1 MTRVGGEVDGVEVRA
16 VDNEGGVEGSR
27 AGEVEGETAAAVRL
41 SAASWACG
49 RSQENV
55 RDEDTMAFLLIV

>member
-1 MTRVGGEVDGVEVRA
+1 MDGVEVRA
-16 VDNEGGVEGSR
+16 VDSEGGVEGSR

-49 RSQENV
+49 RSQ
-55 RDEDTMAFLLIV
+55 RMLGKRTQWLFFLLLRLCDK

>member
-1 MTRVGGEVDGVEVRA
+1 MDGVEVRA
-16 VDNEGGVEGSR
+16 VDSEGGVEGSR

-49 RSQENV
+49 RSQ
-55 RDEDTMAFLLIV
+55 RMLGMRTQ